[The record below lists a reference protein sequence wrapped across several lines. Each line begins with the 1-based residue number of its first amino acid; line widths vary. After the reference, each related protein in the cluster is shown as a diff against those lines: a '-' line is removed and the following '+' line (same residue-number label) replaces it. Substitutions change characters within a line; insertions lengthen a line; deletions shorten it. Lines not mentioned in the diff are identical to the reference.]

1 VSRTSEAIAEK
12 KQIVQLLI
20 QRKDYDN
27 AIAELHQIIGLN
39 TDDVEAYYMLGDMLM
54 RRGEYAQAL
63 NLYTRLS
70 KMDEVESERVEA
82 LIAAAN
88 QMLQNQQVTS

>member
-1 VSRTSEAIAEK
+1 VHILTE
-12 KQIVQLLI
+12 
-20 QRKDYDN
+20 RKDYDH

-39 TDDVEAYYMLGDMLM
+39 QEDIDAYFMLGDLLM

-63 NLYTRLS
+63 NLYNRMT
-70 KMDEVESERVEA
+70 KMDAIEQERVEA

-88 QMLQNQQVTS
+88 RMLNSQNQN

>member
-1 VSRTSEAIAEK
+1 
-12 KQIVQLLI
+12 
-20 QRKDYDN
+20 
-27 AIAELHQIIGLN
+27 
-39 TDDVEAYYMLGDMLM
+39 MLGDMLM